1 MDVCFSDDDDD
12 DEDEYRCRE
21 EEIGLVCLCGNEKV
35 WPALGGF
42 CHGGYQSRLGSLRL
56 FRFLFFCSCLLDFMF
71 QGILSYVVLEK
82 YAKRGN

>member
-35 WPALGGF
+35 WPALGTF
-42 CHGGYQSRLGSLRL
+42 V
-56 FRFLFFCSCLLDFMF
+56 M
-71 QGILSYVVLEK
+71 VVIRVGW
-82 YAKRGN
+82 AR